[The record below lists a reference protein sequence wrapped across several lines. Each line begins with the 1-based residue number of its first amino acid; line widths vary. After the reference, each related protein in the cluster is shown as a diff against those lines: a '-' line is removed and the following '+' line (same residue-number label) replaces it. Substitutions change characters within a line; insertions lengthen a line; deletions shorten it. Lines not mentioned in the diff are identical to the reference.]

1 MMKTRL
7 LLSLLAFAVAA
18 NAAVIKDVRFTC
30 DAKGCNAAFAFA
42 SDKDLPTFFQK
53 YDAAAKKLT
62 VGFSETTFALGEGEY
77 EVESGSKFVQSMKVF
92 KDSYKGK
99 AFLKIEMTVG
109 ESITSD
115 KNEIALDKSNFL
127 IKFKNKGG
135 KSWTL
140 SKLFAD
146 RKKAAEK
153 AALEEKKA
161 AEKAA
166 LEEKKAAAKA
176 AAEEKKRLA
185 EEKKAAE
192 KAALEEKKRLAEE
205 KKAAEKRALEEK
217 KAAEKAALEEKKRL
231 AEEKKAAEKKAAEE
245 KKAAAKAAAEE
256 KKRLAA
262 EKKEAEKRALEEKKA
277 AEKAALE
284 EKKRLAAEKKEAE
297 KRALE
302 EKKAAEKA
310 ALEEKKRLAEEKKAA
325 EKAAREQEKL
335 LAEQQK
341 ELDKAINEGG
351 AISALLPKLK
361 EMTVLIGSGM
371 EQFRLVAESP
381 VEIQNVSGPD
391 KNSVLTVGL
400 AGPSKSPVFRI
411 GAGSLV
417 KSVTWGANG
426 LKIQL
431 KGSIK
436 PVIVVQDGALI
447 LQIAEKGLNK
457 DGFIFWSAQ
466 PNGIFVR
473 DWMKAVE
480 DKPNFDAFVK
490 NLDKGSKKIISGS
503 QTFHLRPVIRELI
516 VVADEIEF
524 FAAPNEN
531 SQVMQRLVF
540 GDRLVSLDMNGQYR
554 KVQYGNRVGYVDR
567 RSVGFFDELSS
578 VQEERLKQ
586 VDKDR
591 GTDLTTNSPTVGSQL
606 DGLYEDRVTYSSFGR
621 RDPFVDVDGLVE
633 EGINIDQVE
642 LVGIIWESDIPMA
655 ILVEAKN
662 PSISYTVKEGDKILN
677 GKVLKITQ
685 TDVLF
690 LIQEFGVSRRYSMG
704 LPDKIGGQ

>member
-1 MMKTRL
+1 MMKMKIL
-7 LLSLLAFAVAA
+7 LLLLAFTAFASAA
-18 NAAVIKDVRFTC
+18 QIKDVRFDC
-30 DAKGCNAAFAFA
+30 SAKGCQVVFAFA
-42 SDKDLPTFFQK
+42 SDKNLPTFFQK
-53 YDAAAKKLT
+53 YDAASKKLT
-62 VGFSETTFALGEGEY
+62 VGFSETTFALGEGDY
-77 EVESGSKFVQSMKVF
+77 DIDANSKFVKSMKVF
-92 KDSYKGK
+92 KDAYKGT
-99 AFLKIEMTVG
+99 AFLKIEMNVG
-109 ESITSD
+109 ASIASD

-127 IKFKNKGG
+127 IKLKNKGG

-140 SKLFAD
+140 SKLFAE

-153 AALEEKKA
+153 QAALD
-161 AEKAA
+161 
-166 LEEKKAAAKA
+166 KKAAA
-176 AAEEKKRLA
+176 
-185 EEKKAAE
+185 

-205 KKAAEKRALEEK
+205 KKAADKRALEEK
-217 KAAEKAALEEKKRL
+217 KAAEKQAALDKKAAAKAA
-231 AEEKKAAEKKAAEE
+231 AEEKKAAE
-245 KKAAAKAAAEE
+245 KAAAEE

-262 EKKEAEKRALEEKKA
+262 EKKEAER
-277 AEKAALE
+277 
-284 EKKRLAAEKKEAE
+284 
-297 KRALE
+297 RALE

-325 EKAAREQEKL
+325 EKAAREAEKL
-335 LAEQQK
+335 MAEQQK
-341 ELDKAINEGG
+341 QIDKAILEGG

-371 EQFRLVAESP
+371 EQFRLVAEEP
-381 VEIQNVSGPD
+381 IEIQNVSTID
-391 KNSVLTVGL
+391 KNYTLTIGL
-400 AGPSKSPVFRI
+400 AGPQKSPIFRI

-426 LKIQL
+426 LKVQL
-431 KGSIK
+431 KGAVQ
-436 PVIVVQDGALI
+436 PVILVQDGVLV
-447 LQIAEKGLNK
+447 LQIAEKGINR
-457 DGFIFWSAQ
+457 DGFVFWSAQ
-466 PNGIFVR
+466 PKGIFVR
-473 DWMKAVE
+473 DWMKAVDE
-480 DKPNFDAFVK
+480 KPNFDAFVK

-503 QTFHLRPVIRELI
+503 QTFHLRPVVRELI
-516 VVADEIEF
+516 VVADETEF
-524 FAAPNEN
+524 YAAPNEN

-540 GDRLVSLDMNGQYR
+540 GDRLVSLDMKGLYR

-567 RSVGFFDELSS
+567 RAVGFFDELSS

-591 GTDLTTNSPTVGSQL
+591 GTNLTTNTAQIGSQL

-621 RDPFVDVDGLVE
+621 RDPFVEVDGLVE

-642 LVGIIWESDIPMA
+642 LVGIIWESDVPVA
-655 ILVEAKN
+655 ILVESKN

-704 LPDKIGGQ
+704 LPDKLGGQK